1 MTVRIV
7 IMNEINTVLNEI
19 PEWFSSFITALI
31 GAIVGG
37 FFTLRGVDREAR
49 ITRAEA
55 ERESIELQL
64 SVLKGIKG
72 EVSTLID
79 LYNKRMRESIDSISP
94 GEMLLINFPVG
105 DDNFTFYEQNAKVIA
120 RLNDTARDSIINI
133 YTYARSLI
141 QSFKGNNQ
149 LVMEYEK
156 ILFDM
161 ADNNKNKDMYERLHE
176 AKIEVMVDYA
186 QGIKMIDSELMDV
199 IDRGFNAI
207 DKEISELQVNL
218 TSLDVR

>member
-7 IMNEINTVLNEI
+7 IMNEVNTVLNEI

-31 GAIVGG
+31 GAVVGG

>member
-1 MTVRIV
+1 
-7 IMNEINTVLNEI
+7 MNEINTVLNEI

-94 GEMLLINFPVG
+94 GKMLLINFPVG

>member
-1 MTVRIV
+1 
-7 IMNEINTVLNEI
+7 MNEINTVLNEI

-79 LYNKRMRESIDSISP
+79 LYNKRMRGSIDSISP

>member
-1 MTVRIV
+1 
-7 IMNEINTVLNEI
+7 MNEINTVLNEI

-31 GAIVGG
+31 GAVVGG

-79 LYNKRMRESIDSISP
+79 LYNKRMRESIDGISP
-94 GEMLLINFPVG
+94 GKMLLINFPVG

>member
-72 EVSTLID
+72 EVSTLIN

-207 DKEISELQVNL
+207 DKEISELQINL

>member
-1 MTVRIV
+1 
-7 IMNEINTVLNEI
+7 MNEINTVLNEI

>member
-1 MTVRIV
+1 
-7 IMNEINTVLNEI
+7 MNEINTILNEI

-31 GAIVGG
+31 GAVVGG

-79 LYNKRMRESIDSISP
+79 LYNKRMRESIDGISP
-94 GEMLLINFPVG
+94 GKMLLINFPVG